1 MMNGYGTAPAKDV
14 YLQNLVENANPIRMV
29 IMLYDKAINSI
40 SDAIDAIN
48 EGLEDNIENLKRKVE
63 SLSKATDI
71 LIVLQASLNKKEGKE
86 IAENLDEIYEILIN
100 EIIGANINNDVETL
114 EKVKSVLEDL
124 RDAWEDAEKNVYGK
138 NKEVKSA

>member
-48 EGLEDNIENLKRKVE
+48 EGLEDNIDNLKRKVE